1 MTQCKTPLLF
11 SSWRVR
17 EMELF
22 NRIMIS
28 PMCIYQAE
36 TDGKALGKHFAH
48 YAQYVL
54 GGAGLIMMEATAVEA
69 RGRISAGDLGLW
81 SDEHLPPLDPIID
94 YAHQQ
99 GTKIGVQ
106 LAHAGAKASSRP
118 PWEGGS
124 FLDDSDAA
132 RDKAPWQIVGP
143 VDQPCAPDW
152 PSPKVLTPGEITA
165 LVEHWGDA
173 AARANKAGFDVLEIH
188 GAHGYL
194 ISEFLSPLTNT
205 RTDAYG
211 GEKGRVRLACEV
223 VEAVRAN
230 WPENK
235 PLFFRISVVD
245 GIDVG
250 WSVADTI
257 QLAKHLIDLGVDLID
272 CSSGGLGVT
281 REQALPRT
289 PGFQVFLAEALKQA
303 GIPVSAVGL
312 ITEPEQAE
320 LILQSEQ
327 ADLITIGRAALND
340 PYWPRHA
347 AQHFGLDTK
356 FEKWPPQY
364 GWWLER
370 RARSSQRAANSRIYF
385 DRVLS

>member
-1 MTQCKTPLLF
+1 MTQCETPLLF
-11 SSWRVR
+11 SPWQMRD
-17 EMELF
+17 MALF

-36 TDGKALGKHFAH
+36 TDGKALSKHFAH

-54 GGAGLIMMEATAVEA
+54 GGAGLVMMEATAVEE

-81 SDEHLPPLDPIID
+81 SDEQIEPLKPIID

-106 LAHAGAKASSRP
+106 LGHAGAKASARP

-124 FLDDSDAA
+124 FLDESDAD
-132 RDKAPWQIVGP
+132 RGKAPWQRVGP
-143 VDQPCAPDW
+143 VGQPSASGW
-152 PSPKVLTPGEITA
+152 PSPAILTPSEI
-165 LVEHWGDA
+165 VDVVDQWGNA
-173 AARANKAGFDVLEIH
+173 AARAYTAGFDVLEIH

-211 GEKGRVRLACEV
+211 GDKGRVRLACEV
-223 VEAVRAN
+223 VEAIRAN

-235 PLFFRISVVD
+235 PLFFRVSVVD

-250 WSVADTI
+250 WSVTDSI
-257 QLAKHLIDLGVDLID
+257 KLSKHLMDLGVDLID

-281 REQALPRT
+281 REQTLPRI
-289 PGFQVFLAEALKQA
+289 PGFQVFLAEALKVQ
-303 GIPVSAVGL
+303 GNIPVAAVGL
-312 ITEPEQAE
+312 ITEPQQAE
-320 LILQSEQ
+320 TILQAGQ
-327 ADLITIGRAALND
+327 ADLIAIGRAALDD

-347 AQHFGLDTK
+347 AQYFGFDEN
-356 FEKWPPQY
+356 FETWPPQY
-364 GWWLER
+364 GWWLDR
-370 RARSSQRAANSRIYF
+370 RSKGWSRMENS
-385 DRVLS
+385 